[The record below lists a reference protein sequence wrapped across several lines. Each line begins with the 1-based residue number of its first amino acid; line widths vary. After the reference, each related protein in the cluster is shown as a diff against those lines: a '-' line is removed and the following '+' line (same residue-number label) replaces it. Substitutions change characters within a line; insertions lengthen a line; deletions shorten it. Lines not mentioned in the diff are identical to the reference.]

1 MTRNALAILVAVLGV
16 GIAVLGYLY
25 YEETRA
31 RSGIEIQIDE
41 NGLKME
47 QK

>member
-1 MTRNALAILVAVLGV
+1 MTRNALALLVAVLFV

-41 NGLKME
+41 DGITME
-47 QK
+47 EK